1 MGFKDLFKAKDK
13 GRTGDAA
20 PDFSQVDREAARALA
35 SQGVLAPLYMMPL
48 RFGGEE
54 SERNRLYVPPAA
66 VTLKDRCD
74 DMVEELLRQGKVNGY
89 TCTPEY
95 KGASF
100 VPSKITV
107 AAKMDGQPVFTQSV
121 TIW

>member
-1 MGFKDLFKAKDK
+1 MGFKDLFKPKGK
-13 GRTGDAA
+13 GREENAA
-20 PDFSQVDREAARALA
+20 PDFSQVDQAAARALA
-35 SQGVLAPLYMMPL
+35 NQGVLAPLYMMPL

-66 VTLKDRCD
+66 VALKDRYD
-74 DMVEELLRQGKVNGY
+74 DMVEELLRQEKVNGY

-100 VPSKITV
+100 VPAKITV
-107 AAKMDGQPVFTQSV
+107 AAKMDGQPVFTESI